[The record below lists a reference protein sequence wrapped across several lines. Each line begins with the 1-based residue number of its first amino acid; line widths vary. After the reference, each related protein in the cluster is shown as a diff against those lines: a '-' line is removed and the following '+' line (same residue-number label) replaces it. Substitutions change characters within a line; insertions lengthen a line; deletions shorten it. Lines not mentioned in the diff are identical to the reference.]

1 LSGANWLIDVVIVG
15 IPTLQ
20 FGAATAG
27 ILAALGAVL
36 SLALLGIPFIGPFLA
51 VAVAVIVAAIGVAD
65 LTGFLGTIITPFV
78 SGLRFNIYTQPKLFQ
93 VLPAVGPT
101 DPEVDITITALGAT
115 VQATDKNELVIAGD
129 IAA

>member
-1 LSGANWLIDVVIVG
+1 
-15 IPTLQ
+15 
-20 FGAATAG
+20 
-27 ILAALGAVL
+27 
-36 SLALLGIPFIGPFLA
+36 
-51 VAVAVIVAAIGVAD
+51 
-65 LTGFLGTIITPFV
+65 LGTIITPFV

-93 VLPAVGPT
+93 VLPAAGPT